1 MTTERRGVPLHLRLR
16 AVSESFR
23 PYEVNMPEPFVPDLS
38 SRPFSMT
45 VERQM
50 AAAAELIYEAWT
62 RRFDKWFAQPGELL
76 MTPEEGSLF
85 FFYNRHDWG
94 RHAHYGRFLELIKNE
109 RVKMTWLTGAPGTYG
124 DETVI
129 EVELGPREG
138 GTLLRLTHSGFSTEA
153 ACKAHEDNWP
163 AALETLDEAL
173 SK

>member
-1 MTTERRGVPLHLRLR
+1 
-16 AVSESFR
+16 
-23 PYEVNMPEPFVPDLS
+23 MPEPFVPDLS

-50 AAAAELIYEAWT
+50 AAATELIYDAWT